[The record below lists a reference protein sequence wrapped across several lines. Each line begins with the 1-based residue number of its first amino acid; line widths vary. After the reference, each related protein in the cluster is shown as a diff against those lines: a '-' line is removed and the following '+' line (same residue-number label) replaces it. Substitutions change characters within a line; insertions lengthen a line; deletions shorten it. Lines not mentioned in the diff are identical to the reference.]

1 MIEVNENLLLLTTV
15 LTAFA
20 ALSQI
25 AVSLFVILWARNS
38 SKEMMTLVREAYG
51 SLRKVEGL
59 TASKREQIAKQYDRI
74 IDNLTSRLP
83 ITIASHASHT
93 IFEAE
98 RRILTRLAE
107 LEPNLKNDE
116 KSKEK
121 MEDLIR
127 TMENLEETIVALTAE
142 SVRKVLVE
150 TRADI
155 LTDQEIS
162 LAA

>member
-1 MIEVNENLLLLTTV
+1 MIEVNENLLLLTTI
-15 LTAFA
+15 LTAGA
-20 ALSQI
+20 AVLQI
-25 AVSLFVILWARNS
+25 SVSIFVLLWARSS
-38 SKEMMTLVREAYG
+38 SKEMTHLVREAYG

-59 TASKREQIAKQYDRI
+59 TASKREQIAKQYDKI
-74 IDNLTSRLP
+74 IDSLTTRLP
-83 ITIASHASHT
+83 ITIASHASQT
-93 IFEAE
+93 IYEAE
-98 RRILTRLAE
+98 KRILARLAE
-107 LEPNLKNDE
+107 LEPNLKDDE
-116 KSKEK
+116 KGRQK
-121 MEDLIR
+121 MDDLIR